1 MVQLWWNNGGIVVEN
16 RRLDKVNW
24 FIYSTIALSNGR
36 CTQIA
41 YIYVRFV
48 GKGSPSRCIY
58 NATFYIYKV

>member
-48 GKGSPSRCIY
+48 VKGSPSRCIY
-58 NATFYIYKV
+58 NDPFYIYKV